1 MYTLAKFMKKLILFD
16 FDGVLFNSK
25 KNMEISWKA
34 VMKKYSL
41 KKNFFQYSL
50 HLGLPFR
57 KILKKLR
64 INKNHKKI
72 EDFYQKNSIQHLD
85 KIKPYP
91 GVIKSLKNPRNKNFF
106 LGIWTSKHHLR
117 VNKLLKKYNLNFK
130 VILTP
135 EKGVKGKPHPDQL
148 KKCLKN
154 FKMSNK
160 DVFYVGDMDTDRIAA
175 SKAKINFIYA
185 SYGFGKLKKRS
196 KKLIKINKF
205 ENVFK
210 AIN

>member
-1 MYTLAKFMKKLILFD
+1 MKKLILFD

-25 KNMEISWKA
+25 RNMEISWQA

-41 KKNFFQYSL
+41 KKNFFQYSS

-57 KILKKLR
+57 KILKNLG
-64 INKNHKKI
+64 IYKNHKKI
-72 EDFYQKNSIQHLD
+72 EDFYQKNSIKHFD

-91 GVIKSLKNPRNKNFF
+91 GVIKSLNNPRNKFF
-106 LGIWTSKHHLR
+106 FYGIWTSKHHLR

-135 EKGVKGKPHPDQL
+135 EKGVKGKPHPDQV
-148 KKCLKN
+148 KKCLKS

-160 DVFYVGDMDTDRIAA
+160 DVFYVGDMDIDRIAA
-175 SKAKINFIYA
+175 SNAKINFIYA
-185 SYGFGKLKKRS
+185 SYGFGKLKKIN
-196 KKLIKINKF
+196 KKVTKIKKF
-205 ENVFK
+205 ENIFK
-210 AIN
+210 TIN

>member
-1 MYTLAKFMKKLILFD
+1 M
-16 FDGVLFNSK
+16 
-25 KNMEISWKA
+25 
-34 VMKKYSL
+34 
-41 KKNFFQYSL
+41 
-50 HLGLPFR
+50 
-57 KILKKLR
+57 
-64 INKNHKKI
+64 
-72 EDFYQKNSIQHLD
+72 
-85 KIKPYP
+85 
-91 GVIKSLKNPRNKNFF
+91 
-106 LGIWTSKHHLR
+106 
-117 VNKLLKKYNLNFK
+117 KKYNLNFK

-135 EKGVKGKPHPDQL
+135 EKRSDKPHPDQL